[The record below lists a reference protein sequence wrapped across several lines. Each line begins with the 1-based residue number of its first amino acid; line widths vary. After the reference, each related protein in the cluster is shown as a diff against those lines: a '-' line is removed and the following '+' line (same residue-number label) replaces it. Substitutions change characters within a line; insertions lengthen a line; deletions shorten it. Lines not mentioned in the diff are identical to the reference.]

1 MTLELFQHTNNDRD
15 NYTYLPA
22 DRFLLL
28 RIKQT
33 IRTMAIN
40 PTATPIAIPTTFL
53 ELPLVE
59 DLCSGCMTMVS
70 DEDKGRTLLE
80 GVGASEARKTI
91 SK

>member
-1 MTLELFQHTNNDRD
+1 MTLELFQHTNNDID
-15 NYTYLPA
+15 NYLPA

-40 PTATPIAIPTTFL
+40 PTATPIAIPTMFL
-53 ELPLVE
+53 EPPLVE